1 MTLNND
7 VVDNKRAL
15 LKWALQSASRELL
28 PDWRV
33 ADCLRKLVP
42 GRRAV
47 EIWHSLRW
55 QRAHYKALHVCSSV
69 WVCPVCAS
77 KISERRRADLA
88 AGIEAHGELRA
99 VLVTFTVQHSRE
111 DTLGVLLG
119 DLLASY
125 RDLKRHRPWV
135 SFALLTGLVGS
146 VRSLEFTYGVHGWHP
161 HLHSLYFFDRR
172 SSFDPGAVTEF
183 FKSSWLGA
191 LEKNGLA
198 ASYTFGVDV
207 RAADADVAG
216 YVAKFGRE
224 PVRPSWS
231 LEAELTKSGV
241 KVSRGEGGRSPL
253 QLLADH
259 LGGDKAAG
267 HLWVEYAAA
276 TKGKH
281 QLQWT
286 RGLRALLGLGVE
298 QTDEQIAAA
307 VEDDA
312 VLLAA
317 LGPEVWRVVLA
328 NDARGELLQVARSG
342 DVSAVNA
349 FLVSLGAVLDGA
361 EVSAVS
367 AGVGS
372 AGV

>member
-7 VVDNKRAL
+7 GVDNKRAL

-28 PDWRV
+28 SDWRV

-77 KISERRRADLA
+77 KISERRRAELA
-88 AGIEAHGELRA
+88 SGIEAHGELLP

-125 RDLKRHRPWV
+125 RDLKRHRPWA
-135 SFALLTGLVGS
+135 SFVVLTGLIGS
-146 VRSLEFTYGVHGWHP
+146 VRSLEFTYGSNGWHP
-161 HLHSLYFFDRR
+161 HLHSLYFFDRK
-172 SSFDPGAVTEF
+172 SSFDLAAVTKF

-191 LEKNGLA
+191 LEANGLA

-207 RAADADVAG
+207 RGADSDVAE
-216 YVAKFGRE
+216 YLAKFGRE

-253 QLLADH
+253 QLLADY
-259 LGGDKAAG
+259 LAGDKGAG
-267 HLWVEYAAA
+267 RLWVEYAIA

-281 QLQWT
+281 QLQWS
-286 RGLRALLGLGVE
+286 RGLRPVLGLGVE
-298 QTDEQIAAA
+298 QTDEEVAAA
-307 VEDDA
+307 VDDDA
-312 VLLAA
+312 VLLAC
-317 LGPEVWRVVLA
+317 LGPDVWRVVLA
-328 NDARGELLQVARSG
+328 NDARGELLHVARSG
-342 DVSAVNA
+342 DVSAVKA
-349 FLVSLGAVLDGA
+349 FLLSLGAVLDGA
-361 EVSAVS
+361 DISAVS
-367 AGVGS
+367 SGVGS
-372 AGV
+372 AVV